1 MTRADRILVLTL
13 AAALLLVWPVVAA
26 GGGTGARAVITSPAG
41 ITSVPLDEECTL
53 AIAGSSG
60 GLSVVVEDGSV
71 RVAHSGCPDGTCV
84 ATGAISTAGAV
95 IACVPNRVI
104 VRVEGGA
111 GDGLD
116 ARVR

>member
-1 MTRADRILVLTL
+1 MTRADRILVLAI
-13 AAALLLVWPVVAA
+13 AAVLLLVWPVMAA
-26 GGGTGARAVITSPAG
+26 GGGTGARAVITSPTG
-41 ITSVPLDEECTL
+41 TTTVPLHEDCTL
-53 AIAGSSG
+53 AVAGAVG
-60 GLSVVVEDGSV
+60 GLTVVVEDGSV

-84 ATGAISTAGAV
+84 ATGAVSSAGAV

-111 GDGLD
+111 TDGLD